1 MPTNFRTVVIFL
13 YKNQSKQND
22 TTGFWRY
29 FCLCAKLTIRWISQC
44 HTIVFSLKITS
55 NLMNVLPLYYVSQ
68 SVSSKMA

>member
-29 FCLCAKLTIRWISQC
+29 FCLCAKLTIW
-44 HTIVFSLKITS
+44 
-55 NLMNVLPLYYVSQ
+55 
-68 SVSSKMA
+68 